1 MMISTLVSRQQRL
14 PLIAAASYRLVCPTN
29 RRLTHSL
36 SSVASREPDGPAVR
50 TPIPGPKS
58 KTLKDQMEQVHQ
70 TTSIN
75 FFVDYE
81 RSFGNFM
88 VDADGNTLLDLFTQI
103 SSLPLG
109 YNHPELIQLAND
121 LRLIISAVSR
131 PALGA
136 FPRTDFADLIAN
148 SLLRVAPR
156 GLSHVQTML
165 CGTSANEN
173 AIKTAFIHY
182 QTRLR
187 GGGAPTAQQL
197 SSCMRNE
204 APGTPSLAVLGF
216 NGSFHGRSLCMLSIT
231 RSKAIH
237 KVDFPAFDWPVA
249 NFPRYLYPLDENKQY
264 NLEQDERMKM
274 ERNGGRTYQQRRGGG
289 GRPSF
294 FLRPV
299 DDERASMIVEGD
311 RLNLEGADE
320 AAGSASIVCHNP
332 YLAMSVQQQRQR
344 LPIAKCRNHLLYLCE
359 HFQSEGRDVAAL
371 IVEPIQCE
379 GGDHHG
385 TTASISLWTKCKR
398 AAAFAAHFGP
408 TSNGICRRHPIL
420 DELRVNEP
428 YRIYNTWMGEP
439 TKLVLLQRV
448 VDVIKREHL
457 VAKAGELGAKLLAG
471 LKELESRHPNLVMNS
486 RGLGTLCSFDMPN
499 TAVRDGFLK
508 KAMSKGLLIG
518 GCGDATVRFRPAL
531 VFTKR
536 HLDIA
541 LALLDEALKAM

>member
-1 MMISTLVSRQQRL
+1 
-14 PLIAAASYRLVCPTN
+14 
-29 RRLTHSL
+29 
-36 SSVASREPDGPAVR
+36 
-50 TPIPGPKS
+50 
-58 KTLKDQMEQVHQ
+58 
-70 TTSIN
+70 
-75 FFVDYE
+75 
-81 RSFGNFM
+81 
-88 VDADGNTLLDLFTQI
+88 
-103 SSLPLG
+103 
-109 YNHPELIQLAND
+109 
-121 LRLIISAVSR
+121 ISAVSR

-264 NLEQDERMKM
+264 NLEQDER
-274 ERNGGRTYQQRRGGG
+274 
-289 GRPSF
+289 
-294 FLRPV
+294 
-299 DDERASMIVEGD
+299 
-311 RLNLEGADE
+311 
-320 AAGSASIVCHNP
+320 C
-332 YLAMSVQQQRQR
+332 LAEVSQ
-344 LPIAKCRNHLLYLCE
+344 LIDTSK
-359 HFQSEGRDVAAL
+359 SEGRDVAAL

-385 TTASISLWTKCKR
+385 SARFFRGLQNICQDNGVYFIVDEVQT
-398 AAAFAAHFGP
+398 GG
-408 TSNGICRRHPIL
+408 GICGTFWAHEQWDLPTPPDFVTFSKKTLIGGYFYR